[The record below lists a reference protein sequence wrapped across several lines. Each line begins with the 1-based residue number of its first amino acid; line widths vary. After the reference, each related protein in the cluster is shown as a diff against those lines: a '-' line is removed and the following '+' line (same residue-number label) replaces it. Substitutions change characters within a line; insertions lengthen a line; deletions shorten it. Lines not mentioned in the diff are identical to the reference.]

1 MDRLISIQVPK
12 AWLVELPPEQF
23 NRLIVRLA
31 QQKHLSAAQQ
41 ILSTAYQFL
50 STAYQCDR
58 EDAKQHLERILQE
71 ERR

>member
-1 MDRLISIQVPK
+1 MDGLISIQVPK

-23 NRLIVRLA
+23 NRLIFRLA
-31 QQKHLSAAQQ
+31 QQKHLSAARK
-41 ILSTAYQFL
+41 ILCA
-50 STAYQCDR
+50 AYQCDR